1 MRIDGLWLP
10 DETGAYCPVVP
21 AAISVAGSDYPVQFL
36 VDTGATQTVLG
47 AGFAPLLQAHQQT
60 PAELSLLS
68 AGGVVPHFY
77 AAVALNFTDTVGR
90 RVRFNIIGAVLT
102 DPTQANTH
110 LLGRDILDHF
120 AVLCDR
126 EADVVALLRPPHTYT
141 ISG

>member
-10 DETGAYCPVVP
+10 DETGVYCPVVP
-21 AAISVAGSDYPVQFL
+21 AAVSVAGSDHLVQFL
-36 VDTGATQTVLG
+36 VDTGAAQTVLG
-47 AGFAPLLQAHQQT
+47 AGFAPLLQAHRQT

-77 AAVALNFTDTVGR
+77 AAVALNFTDTAGR
-90 RVRFNIIGAVLT
+90 RIRFNIISAVLT
-102 DPTQANTH
+102 DPSQANTH